1 MSIDADSVFRLFDQ
15 QPSSSQGES
24 LDDKTIELA
33 EHPVILIGL
42 FTRMVLKGEEISQD
56 IMKFLQAVNRDMLD
70 PEEQLRFNY
79 SLAYNRALQHLAKI
93 DLDDPYHQDILS
105 EKAGEDFL
113 EACNRTILF
122 FTEGEEYE
130 KCAFIKKIQDFVKF
144 SQKKLP
150 L

>member
-1 MSIDADSVFRLFDQ
+1 VSIDADSVFRLFEQ
-15 QPSSSQGES
+15 QPSGSQVQGT
-24 LDDKTIELA
+24 DDKTIELA
-33 EHPVILIGL
+33 EHPIILIGL
-42 FTRMVLKGEEISQD
+42 FTRMVLKGEEISKD
-56 IMKFLQAVNRDMLD
+56 IMKFLQAVNRDTLD

-79 SLAYNRALQHLAKI
+79 SLAYNRALQHLDKL
-93 DLDDPYHQDILS
+93 DLDNPYHQDILL
-105 EKAGEDFL
+105 EKAGSDFL

>member
-15 QPSSSQGES
+15 QPSSSQAS
-24 LDDKTIELA
+24 NPDDKTIELA
-33 EHPVILIGL
+33 EHPIILVGM

-56 IMKFLQAVNRDMLD
+56 IMKFLQAVNRDTLD

-79 SLAYNRALQHLAKI
+79 SLAYNRALQHLAKL
-93 DLDDPYHQDILS
+93 DLDNPYHQDVLS
-105 EKAGEDFL
+105 EKAGKDFL
-113 EACNRTILF
+113 EACNRTISF
-122 FTEGEEYE
+122 FTESEEYE